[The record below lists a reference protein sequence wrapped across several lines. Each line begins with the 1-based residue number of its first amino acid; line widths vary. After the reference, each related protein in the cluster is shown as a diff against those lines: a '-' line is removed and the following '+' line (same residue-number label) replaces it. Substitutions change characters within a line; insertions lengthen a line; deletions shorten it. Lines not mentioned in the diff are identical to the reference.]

1 MSDQRRKVMAATV
14 ATATAAALAAAK
26 VVVAVI
32 TGSLAVLASAVDSLM
47 DVACSG
53 LNAYFLRLA
62 AKGPDE
68 EHAFGH
74 GKAEALSGVIQA
86 VIIIMGGVW
95 LIVRGVARLIRPE
108 SLSTPEAGIAVSAV
122 AFGVSLFLVS
132 YLRREARATR
142 SIALQADAFH
152 YVTDIATNVLAGVAL
167 AGYRWLGWWWLDPLA
182 SLAIAVYVIVAA
194 VEILRSAADE
204 LLDRGL
210 PRDVE
215 EDVKAILDRFAPEV
229 RGYRSFRSRRAGGTD
244 FFEFEL
250 LVDRA
255 ASFERS
261 HALAEAAASAIRAR
275 HGADTQVMV
284 HADPV

>member
-1 MSDQRRKVMAATV
+1 MSDQRRKVVAATV

-26 VVVAVI
+26 LVVAVI

-62 AKGPDE
+62 AKGPDA

-74 GKAEALSGVIQA
+74 GKAEALSGAIQA
-86 VIIIMGGVW
+86 LIIIMGGVW

-108 SLSTPEAGIAVSAV
+108 PLSTPETGIAVSVV
-122 AFGVSLFLVS
+122 AFGVSLFLVA

-152 YVTDIATNVLAGVAL
+152 YVTDIATNLVAGVAL
-167 AGYRWLGWWWLDPLA
+167 AGYRWLGWRWLDPLA
-182 SLAIAVYVIVAA
+182 SLVIAVYVIVAA

-215 EDVKAILDRFAPEV
+215 EDVKAMLDRFAPEV

-244 FFEFEL
+244 FFEFDL

-261 HALAEAAASAIRAR
+261 HELAEAAASAIRQR
-275 HGADTQVMV
+275 HGADAQVMV

>member
-1 MSDQRRKVMAATV
+1 VSGERRKVVAATV

-26 VVVAVI
+26 LVVAVV

-53 LNAYFLRLA
+53 LNAYFLLLA

-95 LIVRGVARLIRPE
+95 LIARGVARLIRPE
-108 SLSTPEAGIAVSAV
+108 PLSTPEAGVAVSAAAFV
-122 AFGVSLFLVS
+122 ASLFLVA

-152 YVTDIATNVLAGVAL
+152 YVTDIATNVVAGLALV
-167 AGYRWLGWWWLDPLA
+167 GYRWLGWSWLDPLA

-210 PRDVE
+210 PRAVE
-215 EDVKAILDRFAPEV
+215 DDLTTLISRLAPEV
-229 RGYRSFRSRRAGGTD
+229 QGYRSFRSRRAGGTD

-250 LVDRA
+250 LVERNT
-255 ASFERS
+255 SFERS
-261 HALAEAAASAIRAR
+261 HELAEAAASAIRDR
-275 HGADTQVMV
+275 RGADAQVMV
-284 HADPV
+284 HTDPV